1 MKSFFVETVEFF
13 GSICLQEY
21 NMVDIGN
28 KSMMYEEKEN
38 VQMGNQIYGDIS
50 NMEVVF

>member
-1 MKSFFVETVEFF
+1 MKAFFFGLVGVV
-13 GSICLQEY
+13 GSICLQGY
-21 NMVDIGN
+21 NMVDIGK